1 MQGLRRKARK
11 WIRRLRWREIFFP
24 LAVPARWPEKRSWL
38 WPVFGALILATTPG
52 ILPPLQEVLRLLLR
66 ASFKESAEITERLIQ
81 NGGPILGV
89 ILLGWWGLSRWAA
102 PRARFWE
109 EIEGRG
115 LRVIFPSGHR
125 ADLLEEAARI
135 LPLGL
140 GPTGKLLPIY
150 IKRKEEEAIRRLL
163 GEGQHVVIT
172 APPAAGKTRTMLEI
186 AIDLDSPFILI
197 GTREVSQIPFPRG
210 ISLPAPWALLLVDD
224 VALRPGGEPW
234 PDPLPSLR
242 HYCPGLRI
250 LATVRSDRLP
260 PNLRSA
266 RIVELK
272 EIPLEDLR
280 ELVQQVAEAEGRS
293 SREIQNRYNGHPGSI
308 VAGLEAMQARWQ
320 HLGEEFQNA
329 NIDEPARRAELGRA
343 FLQSARLLWTM
354 GVRILSVERIWA
366 ITKEVWEVSPTRL
379 DQEEVVK
386 GLANLQ
392 FFRQE
397 GARLLFYEGILTEV
411 ISAPAGLQDAEQRV
425 WEALRAEGDA
435 AAFMEIGTTWSEE
448 YGPHY
453 QWDPRRALRRA
464 IAAYQEAL
472 RFRTPETTPLW
483 YAETQHHLGLAWR
496 RWAEIERVPE
506 QRCVYLRAAIRAFRE
521 ALRFRTPETTPLW
534 YAETQEAFEEAQQQA
549 RAWGC
554 PEEPT

>member
-1 MQGLRRKARK
+1 
-11 WIRRLRWREIFFP
+11 
-24 LAVPARWPEKRSWL
+24 
-38 WPVFGALILATTPG
+38 VFGALILATTPG

-66 ASFKESAEITERLIQ
+66 ASFKESAEIAERLIQ
-81 NGGPILGV
+81 NGGPILGG

-140 GPTGKLLPIY
+140 GPTGELLSIY

-186 AIDLDSPFILI
+186 AIDLDPPFILI

-224 VALRPGGEPW
+224 VALRPGEEPW

-242 HYCPGLRI
+242 YNCPGLRI

-260 PNLRSA
+260 PDLRGA
-266 RIVELK
+266 RVVHLK
-272 EIPLEDLR
+272 EMPSEDPSIQDLA
-280 ELVQQVAEAEGRS
+280 QYVAQAESRS
-293 SREIQNRYNGHPGSI
+293 LNEIQRRYNGHPGSI
-308 VAGLEAMQARWQ
+308 VAGLEAMRARLQ
-320 HLGEEFQNA
+320 SLSDEFQKA
-329 NIDEPARRAELGRA
+329 NIAEPSRRAELGRA

-354 GVRILSVERIWA
+354 GVRTLSVERIWA

-392 FFRQE
+392 FFRME
-397 GARLLFYEGILTEV
+397 DARLLFYEGILTEV
-411 ISAPAGLQDAEQRV
+411 IPAPADPENAEQKA
-425 WEALRAEGDA
+425 WEALQARGDA
-435 AAFMEIGTTWSEE
+435 AAFMEIGSTWSEE

-453 QWDPRRALRRA
+453 QRDPRGALRRA

-472 RFRTPETTPLW
+472 RFYTPKTAPLD
-483 YAETQHHLGLAWR
+483 YAMTQNNLGNAYADLAAHEDPVGNLR
-496 RWAEIERVPE
+496 RAI
-506 QRCVYLRAAIRAFRE
+506 AA
-521 ALRFRTPETTPLW
+521 
-534 YAETQEAFEEAQQQA
+534 Y
-549 RAWGC
+549 
-554 PEEPT
+554 